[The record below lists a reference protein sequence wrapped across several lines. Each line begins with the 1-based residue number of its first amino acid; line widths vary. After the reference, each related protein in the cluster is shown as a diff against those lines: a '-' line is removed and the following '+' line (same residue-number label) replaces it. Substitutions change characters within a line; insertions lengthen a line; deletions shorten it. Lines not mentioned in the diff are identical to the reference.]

1 MIMRKANH
9 LFFFVIAVVW
19 SMSTRAGNIEVS
31 SKEEAYDKLT
41 LLQPGDTLLLQ
52 DGIYKDIQL
61 VVHNMGKPK
70 QPIVITAKKN
80 GGKVFFTGDSKV
92 ELWGEH
98 LVLKDIYF
106 KDGNRN
112 PTQWR
117 SHGPGLVAMYGSY
130 NRVTG
135 CVFHAFDEAN
145 SAYITTSIPESGAV
159 PKYCRIDHCVFT
171 EKITFDQVIN
181 LNNRQRADKESK
193 VLGEAMYHRID
204 HCFFANPPKPGN
216 AGGGIRIGY
225 YRNDIGRCLIDS
237 NLFVRQDSEPEI
249 ITGKSQENVY
259 YANTFLNC
267 RGTLNFRHGDKQVAL
282 NNFFISSDNKF
293 EYGGMFVWGSQHL
306 IANNYFNLKRT
317 LRSRGNAALYLNPG
331 VEASEHALAFNTF
344 VVNNIFDDNVGYD
357 VNFEPLLERRRE
369 FAAKSGQTVQYP
381 YNIVLAGNIFS
392 TTQGVE
398 HQVFL
403 GNLQGNR
410 LEQNF
415 SVGVANANQMEFKEI
430 TRNADRQPYSPFAY
444 PGYTAAQIPDIP
456 NIEGVAID
464 IQHIVNQGLIGQPLT
479 WDDVRPAWL
488 EEIPG
493 SYAATGQLDNA
504 TQQRFDRV
512 MDSNK

>member
-1 MIMRKANH
+1 MIMRAINY
-9 LFFFVIAVVW
+9 LFLFVIIAIW
-19 SMSTRAGNIEVS
+19 STTAYAGNIEVT
-31 SKEEAYDKLT
+31 SKEEAYDKSV
-41 LLQPGDTLLLQ
+41 LLQPGDTLFLR

-61 VVHNMGKPK
+61 VIHNIGTLE
-70 QPIVITAKKN
+70 QPIVITAKN
-80 GGKVFFTGDSKV
+80 GGKVFFTGDTKV
-92 ELWGEH
+92 ELRGEH

-112 PTQWR
+112 PAQWR

-145 SAYITTSIPESGAV
+145 SAYITTSIPESGVV

-181 LNNRQRADKESK
+181 LNNRPRADKESK

-267 RGTLNFRHGDKQVAL
+267 RGTLNFRHGDKQIAL
-282 NNFFISSDNKF
+282 NNFFVSSDKRF

-317 LRSRGNAALYLNPG
+317 LHSRGNAALYLNPG
-331 VEASEHALAFNTF
+331 LADSEHALALNTL
-344 VVNNIFDDNVGYD
+344 VVNNIFDNNVGYD
-357 VNFEPLLERRRE
+357 INFEPLLERRRE
-369 FAAKSGQTVQYP
+369 FATASGRALQLP
-381 YNIVLAGNIFS
+381 YNIILAGNIFS
-392 TTQGVE
+392 TTHGE
-398 HQVFL
+398 KHEVFL
-403 GNLQGNR
+403 GNLDGNR
-410 LEQNF
+410 LTQNF
-415 SVGVANANQMEFKEI
+415 SMGVVNASQMGFKEVV
-430 TRNADRQPYSPFAY
+430 RDQDSEPYHPFAY
-444 PGYTAAQIPDIP
+444 QGYAAAQIPDIP
-456 NIEGVAID
+456 NIEGIAID
-464 IQHIVNQGLIGQPLT
+464 IQHIVNKGLIGKPLA
-479 WDDVRPAWL
+479 WDDVRPEWL

-493 SYAATGQLDNA
+493 SYAATAKLDKD
-504 TQQRFDRV
+504 TQQRFDHV
-512 MDSNK
+512 METNK